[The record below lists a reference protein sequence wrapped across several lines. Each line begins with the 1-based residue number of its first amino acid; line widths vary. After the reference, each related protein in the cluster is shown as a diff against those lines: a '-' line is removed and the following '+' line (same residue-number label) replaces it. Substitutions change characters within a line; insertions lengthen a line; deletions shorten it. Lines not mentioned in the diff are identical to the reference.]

1 MKSCRK
7 TIGIAAALL
16 SIAVICVTF
25 FRVTSAKASDKLVI
39 RLAHNQAAGSE
50 IADSIALISDITA
63 EDASMNMEVQIYP
76 SGVLGTEKDIIEM
89 VKAGILDM
97 AKVSSNTLGQF
108 KEEYSIFAVPYL
120 FNGQQHY
127 YDAMQKSEKVKELF
141 MSTED
146 DGYIAVGYYA
156 NGARNFYL
164 KEDRPCV
171 EPSALKGKKIRSM
184 PNTTS
189 MDMIEAMGGTP
200 VPMAAGETYA
210 SLQ

>member
-1 MKSCRK
+1 MKRRENMKSCRK

-25 FRVTSAKASDKLVI
+25 FQVDKCKGQRQAGNQTGPQPGGRLRDSGFHCPDI
-39 RLAHNQAAGSE
+39 RYHGRGCVYE
-50 IADSIALISDITA
+50 YGGADLS
-63 EDASMNMEVQIYP
+63 

-141 MSTED
+141 MSTETMLHSHS
-146 DGYIAVGYYA
+146 YYA

-164 KEDRPCV
+164 KEDRPV
-171 EPSALKGKKIRSM
+171 WNR
-184 PNTTS
+184 
-189 MDMIEAMGGTP
+189 
-200 VPMAAGETYA
+200 
-210 SLQ
+210 QH

>member
-1 MKSCRK
+1 
-7 TIGIAAALL
+7 
-16 SIAVICVTF
+16 
-25 FRVTSAKASDKLVI
+25 
-39 RLAHNQAAGSE
+39 
-50 IADSIALISDITA
+50 
-63 EDASMNMEVQIYP
+63 
-76 SGVLGTEKDIIEM
+76 M

-146 DGYIAVGYYA
+146 ELHSHRLLCQWRQELLSEGRQALCGTVCIKGQ
-156 NGARNFYL
+156 
-164 KEDRPCV
+164 EDTF
-171 EPSALKGKKIRSM
+171 M

-189 MDMIEAMGGTP
+189 MDMIEPWEEPRFPWRQERHTLHCSRELWTERRIRSWPLPWTAIRIW
-200 VPMAAGETYA
+200 
-210 SLQ
+210 

>member
-25 FRVTSAKASDKLVI
+25 FQVTSAKASDKLVI

-50 IADSIALISDITA
+50 IADSIALISDIVA

-146 DGYIAVGYYA
+146 EGLHSHRLLCQWRQELLSEGRQALCGTVCIKGQEDTFHAQHHLHGY
-156 NGARNFYL
+156 
-164 KEDRPCV
+164 D
-171 EPSALKGKKIRSM
+171 
-184 PNTTS
+184 
-189 MDMIEAMGGTP
+189 
-200 VPMAAGETYA
+200 
-210 SLQ
+210 

>member
-1 MKSCRK
+1 MQ
-7 TIGIAAALL
+7 
-16 SIAVICVTF
+16 
-25 FRVTSAKASDKLVI
+25 

-50 IADSIALISDITA
+50 IADSIALISDIVA

-127 YDAMQKSEKVKELF
+127 YDAMQNCLCPRR
-141 MSTED
+141 TR
-146 DGYIAVGYYA
+146 A
-156 NGARNFYL
+156 
-164 KEDRPCV
+164 
-171 EPSALKGKKIRSM
+171 
-184 PNTTS
+184 T
-189 MDMIEAMGGTP
+189 
-200 VPMAAGETYA
+200 
-210 SLQ
+210 